1 MTMPCERTRSLVQTG
16 EFLREL
22 SRDQTLPESV
32 RQQAKRLLRH
42 YPEPWVIFGI
52 GSFEELLQTKDPSDP
67 TREFAIVVHTPQLSS
82 STDG

>member
-1 MTMPCERTRSLVQTG
+1 MTMPCERTRSIVQTG

-42 YPEPWVIFGI
+42 
-52 GSFEELLQTKDPSDP
+52 
-67 TREFAIVVHTPQLSS
+67 
-82 STDG
+82 